1 MASMRRAANPSSMR
15 VRRDAGACGL
25 FEETPLGKMPRQA
38 GADIGRSRRCRRAR
52 PLACRDGADARAV
65 GRPMCLIFHHLRC
78 REQPCGPSAERVS
91 LLRRNKRAES
101 RKTRVGVATSR
112 SAGQSVIV
120 ATIDGYG
127 RLGQSAVVAL
137 AWESGLPRGEHPS
150 VGSRRACE
158 RPLRSA
164 LGRRGTSGRGISRTV
179 LQTK

>member
-1 MASMRRAANPSSMR
+1 MASLRHAASPSSMR
-15 VRRDAGACGL
+15 VRRDTGACGL
-25 FEETPLGKMPRQA
+25 FGESPVGKMPRPA
-38 GADIGRSRRCRRAR
+38 GADLDRAR
-52 PLACRDGADARAV
+52 RRLGPHPLFYHDIDEARDV
-65 GRPMCLIFHHLRC
+65 GRLMCPIFHHLRS